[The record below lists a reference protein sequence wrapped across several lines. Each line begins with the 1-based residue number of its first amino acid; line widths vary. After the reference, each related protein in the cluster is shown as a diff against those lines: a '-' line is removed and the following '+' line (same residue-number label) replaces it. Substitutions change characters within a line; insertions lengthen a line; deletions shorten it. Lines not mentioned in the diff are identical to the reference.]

1 MIIFF
6 GGVDMKNPLNRRLKE
21 KRQHLNAVI
30 EQNGYDL
37 SCETVVRA
45 SQELDEVIIQ
55 IQQVRKGV
63 PHREEQ

>member
-1 MIIFF
+1 
-6 GGVDMKNPLNRRLKE
+6 MKNPLNRRLKE